1 MKEKIDSLR
10 KQFPVLYF
18 FTDIEI
24 ENIWIFIRSK
34 CGGTKNTP
42 QEILTRLDRA
52 WQTKVGN
59 C

>member
-10 KQFPVLYF
+10 KKFPVLYF

-24 ENIWIFIRSK
+24 KNMLIFIRSK
-34 CGGTKNTP
+34 CGTKKP
-42 QEILTRLDRA
+42 REVLTRLDRV
-52 WQTKVGN
+52 WQTRIGN

>member
-24 ENIWIFIRSK
+24 KNMLIFIRSK
-34 CGGTKNTP
+34 CGGTKNKRR
-42 QEILTRLDRA
+42 EILTRLDRV
-52 WQTKVGN
+52 WQTRIGN

>member
-10 KQFPVLYF
+10 EKFPVLYF

-24 ENIWIFIRSK
+24 KNMLSLIR
-34 CGGTKNTP
+34 CECRCTKNKSR
-42 QEILTRLDRA
+42 EILTRLDRV
-52 WQTKVGN
+52 WQTRIGN